1 MSRSEAKHPNIAL
14 QSRLAEARIA
24 LHFPLVGRAPI
35 ARNLSV
41 WRTPEL
47 EG

>member
-1 MSRSEAKHPNIAL
+1 L

-24 LHFPLVGRAPI
+24 LHFLLVGRAVV
-35 ARNLSV
+35 ARNISV